1 MWNWNR
7 CKPTLRFVDVL
18 EKPNPHC
25 RLSNR
30 VTLLLGKFQTHIWI
44 LPIWVHLN
52 MTFCYFLKT
61 ITLYLS
67 PVSYHCTVIIWKVVI
82 FRILLLLPFC
92 NNFVLIML
100 KRRKS
105 KLMFFFFN
113 TLYFYLLYVHFVILK
128 EAHLQLATFE
138 MTKGPYLSPYAMNQ
152 INKNTFF
159 LQT

>member
-1 MWNWNR
+1 MTLWKWNR

-30 VTLLLGKFQTHIWI
+30 VTLLGKFQMHIWI

-67 PVSYHCTVIIWKVVI
+67 PVSCHRTVIIWKVVI

-105 KLMFFFFN
+105 KLIFFYQH
-113 TLYFYLLYVHFVILK
+113 TLQKGHISAPYRPNIKRIKAVFVCGLNVSSWK
-128 EAHLQLATFE
+128 
-138 MTKGPYLSPYAMNQ
+138 
-152 INKNTFF
+152 
-159 LQT
+159 QTLHISNIYHNER